1 MFLFIQVLV
10 CVLLVIAVGMRLS
23 QSADV
28 VAEKTGLGR
37 TWVGGLLLAG
47 VTIMR
52 SVAPGCM

>member
-47 VTIMR
+47 VT
-52 SVAPGCM
+52 SLPE